1 VLHADNLTI
10 FDIESGTKDIRERV
24 NGMLVEVESLNSS
37 LRNLRD
43 LLQRSIASLML
54 ERKLRAL
61 SSSLNPLLERLSI
74 EVARCFEYLN
84 DRVPIDVSNSH
95 LGYDIRSQGQHE
107 SRLIE
112 VKASMEAEPAI
123 RLTEREFDF
132 LFGLDLIK
140 SHGEEFIGDEGL
152 KRKIINEVNARR
164 RAAWIY
170 VVAINDV
177 RPGNG
182 PTQISLYEVP
192 VWSCDVEIFAINTDT
207 DLKSSYAASFDEW
220 EPFSRRWVI
229 IPLRKIIELCSVLG
243 RTTTFL

>member
-1 VLHADNLTI
+1 
-10 FDIESGTKDIRERV
+10 
-24 NGMLVEVESLNSS
+24 M
-37 LRNLRD
+37 
-43 LLQRSIASLML
+43 
-54 ERKLRAL
+54 
-61 SSSLNPLLERLSI
+61 
-74 EVARCFEYLN
+74 
-84 DRVPIDVSNSH
+84 DVSNSH

-123 RLTEREFDF
+123 RLTEREFHF

-140 SHGEEFIGDEGL
+140 SHDEEFIGDEGL
-152 KRKIINEVNARR
+152 KRIINEVNARR
-164 RAAWIY
+164 KAAWIY

-182 PTQISLYEVP
+182 PTQISLYELP

-207 DLKSSYAASFDEW
+207 DLKSSYAASFDKW

-229 IPLRKIIELCSVLG
+229 IPPSKIIELCSVLK
-243 RTTTFL
+243 RMTIYL